1 MPRAYSFCAAALENQ
16 RVASHAHNLFLQILF
31 ELGIVGGFLT
41 LLALGKWLPRKQSEN
56 EIWRTGAWAAAM
68 GTLMFS
74 YNFWQAWLM
83 ASLLICALCA
93 TILLPDDAAE

>member
-1 MPRAYSFCAAALENQ
+1 LTKGLFVAQKFSTASFVLLILIGPILAL
-16 RVASHAHNLFLQILF
+16 AIK
-31 ELGIVGGFLT
+31 GFSA

-74 YNFWQAWLM
+74 YNFWQAWLV
-83 ASLLICALCA
+83 AGLLICALCA